1 MAVQVEAQD
10 KACLA
15 VQDEP
20 EVMFLAT
27 NFDDSFIG
35 VPLIRV
41 EIQGWNELQ
50 GDILEYG
57 RELGASIADGGVG
70 DLDIHHSTQDKGY
83 IAE

>member
-1 MAVQVEAQD
+1 MTVQVEAQD

-20 EVMFLAT
+20 EVIFLTT

-41 EIQGWNELQ
+41 EIQGWNEL
-50 GDILEYG
+50 
-57 RELGASIADGGVG
+57 
-70 DLDIHHSTQDKGY
+70 
-83 IAE
+83 